1 MGLLFINLKGSVPL
15 KEKNKIVIGLLCF
28 SLCGVLLLTRP
39 FFQELLNIITKVY
52 GPSKVSKIQSSKSTQ
67 SKDRHLTHILMLSS
81 VLAKN

>member
-39 FFQELLNIITKVY
+39 FCSGT
-52 GPSKVSKIQSSKSTQ
+52 
-67 SKDRHLTHILMLSS
+67 
-81 VLAKN
+81 A